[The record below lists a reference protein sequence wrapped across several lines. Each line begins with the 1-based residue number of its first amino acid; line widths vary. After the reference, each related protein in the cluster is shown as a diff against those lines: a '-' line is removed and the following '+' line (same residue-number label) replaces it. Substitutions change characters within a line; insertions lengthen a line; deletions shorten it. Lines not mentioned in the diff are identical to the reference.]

1 MRRDKSSRI
10 CAVARIL
17 PTGGALVASCANEL
31 DHDLLQ
37 CGLND
42 GLDRVSE
49 ASICLPR
56 WPGSAAPLWANQVED
71 LVGVVADA
79 EILG

>member
-1 MRRDKSSRI
+1 LAEEDRRAVGSVPVLEDVARRARDI
-10 CAVARIL
+10 RVVRCPPLLDAVA
-17 PTGGALVASCANEL
+17 G
-31 DHDLLQ
+31 
-37 CGLND
+37 
-42 GLDRVSE
+42 
-49 ASICLPR
+49 ICLPR